1 MTRTDNTDVPNY
13 GSLIGL
19 EGRGF
24 IVIGA
29 GQGMGRQAAHA
40 LAGVG
45 ARVVCVDQD
54 PDLAE
59 DIAKEVSGVAA
70 PLDVTKRENVETVV
84 DLATREFGQ
93 LDGIV
98 DIVGLAK
105 WMDLIDIDDET
116 WDFEF
121 DMCLR
126 HAFLAMQVGARAM
139 RKTGG
144 GAMAFV
150 ASISGLASAPNHPA
164 YGAAKAGLMALVR
177 TAAVEFGQ
185 FGIRVNAVAPGATL
199 TPRIS
204 ALLTPEKRAE
214 HEALIPTG
222 RLNKPAD
229 IAAALLFLVT
239 DLSANVTGQTLV
251 VDGGVTCRYAF
262 Q

>member
-1 MTRTDNTDVPNY
+1 MTRTDNTDVPDY
-13 GSLIGL
+13 GGL
-19 EGRGF
+19 LRLDDRGF
-24 IVIGA
+24 VVIGA

-40 LAGVG
+40 LAGAG

-59 DIAKEVSGVAA
+59 DIAKEVSGTAVAA
-70 PLDVTKRENVETVV
+70 DMTKRDNVQGVV
-84 DLATREFGQ
+84 DRAVAEFGK

-98 DIVGLAK
+98 DIVGMAR
-105 WMDLIDIDDET
+105 WQDLIDLDDET

-121 DMCLR
+121 DICLR
-126 HAFLAMQVGARAM
+126 HAFLAMQTGARAM
-139 RKTGG
+139 RETGG

-150 ASISGLASAPNHPA
+150 ASISGLAAAPNHPA
-164 YGAAKAGLMALVR
+164 YGAAKAGLMSLVR
-177 TAAVEFGQ
+177 TAAVEYGKL
-185 FGIRVNAVAPGATL
+185 GIRVNAVAPGATL

-204 ALLTPEKRAE
+204 AGMTPELRAK
-214 HEALIPTG
+214 HESLIPTG
-222 RLNKPAD
+222 RLNQPAD

-239 DLSANVTGQTLV
+239 DLSANISGQTLV